1 MLSTYFRLTLG
12 MEQNWMIKHTTKL
25 YAALAATLASISLPA
40 SAKPPF
46 AAKEGVA
53 CTYCHIQ
60 APKRN
65 YRGDYYK
72 AHQLSF
78 AGFVDAAEAK
88 KAGVPIA
95 PDASSKPNSL
105 TTAKQSPRIAILM
118 KKAQDAEAA
127 ARSAPRDAKLRI
139 AFAAALTKLGDAQ
152 LADTSVPLAARIDN
166 ANQCYTK
173 ASHIDGKNTA
183 AKAGLE
189 KVKALQA
196 KLDKS
201 KNSGKHI
208 ENDDDDDDHKPGGG
222 KRKGRGRDGDDD

>member
-1 MLSTYFRLTLG
+1 
-12 MEQNWMIKHTTKL
+12 MEQIWMMKHTTTL
-25 YAALAATLASISLPA
+25 YGALAATLASISLPA
-40 SAKPPF
+40 AARPPF

-72 AHQLSF
+72 SHQLSF
-78 AGFVDAAEAK
+78 AGFVDTTEAK

-105 TTAKQSPRIAILM
+105 TTTKPSPLIATLK
-118 KKAQDAEAA
+118 KKAQYADAA
-127 ARSAPRDAKLRI
+127 ARKAPHNAKLRS
-139 AFAAALTKLGDAQ
+139 ALATALTKLGDAQ
-152 LADTSVPLAARIDN
+152 LTDTSVPIADRLSKARQSFTS
-166 ANQCYTK
+166 AFR
-173 ASHIDGKNTA
+173 IDGKNTA

-201 KNSGKHI
+201 KNSGKDI
-208 ENDDDDDDHKPGGG
+208 ENDDDDDDKPGAAR
-222 KRKGRGRDGDDD
+222 RKGHGRDGDDD

>member
-1 MLSTYFRLTLG
+1 M
-12 MEQNWMIKHTTKL
+12 MKHTLKL
-25 YAALAATLASISLPA
+25 YGGLAAVLAAISMPA

-46 AAKEGVA
+46 AEKEGVA

-72 AHQLSF
+72 SHRLSF

-88 KAGVPIA
+88 KAGVGVGPGA
-95 PDASSKPNSL
+95 GSKPNSL
-105 TTAKQSPRIAILM
+105 TTTKQSPRIAILT
-118 KKAQDAEAA
+118 KKAQDAEGA

-152 LADTSVPLAARIDN
+152 LADTSVPMATRIDT
-166 ANQCYTK
+166 ANQTYTK
-173 ASHIDGKNTA
+173 ASHIDAKNIG
-183 AKAGLE
+183 AKGGLE
-189 KVKALQA
+189 KVKALQV

-201 KNSGKHI
+201 KKSGKHI

-222 KRKGRGRDGDDD
+222 KRKGRGRGGDDD

>member
-1 MLSTYFRLTLG
+1 M
-12 MEQNWMIKHTTKL
+12 MKHTLRL
-25 YAALAATLASISLPA
+25 YGGLAVVLAAISMPA

-46 AAKEGVA
+46 AEKEGVA

-72 AHQLSF
+72 SHQLSF

-88 KAGVPIA
+88 KAGVAVGPGA
-95 PDASSKPNSL
+95 GSKPNSL
-105 TTAKQSPRIAILM
+105 TTTKQSPRIAILM
-118 KKAQDAEAA
+118 KKTQDAEGA

-152 LADTSVPLAARIDN
+152 LADTSVALATRIDN
-166 ANQCYTK
+166 ASQSYTK
-173 ASHIDGKNTA
+173 AGHIDGKNAA

-189 KVKALQA
+189 RIKALQA
-196 KLDKS
+196 KLDTS
-201 KNSGKHI
+201 KKSGKHI
-208 ENDDDDDDHKPGGG
+208 ENDDDDHKAGGG
-222 KRKGRGRDGDDD
+222 KRKGRGGDDD

>member
-1 MLSTYFRLTLG
+1 M
-12 MEQNWMIKHTTKL
+12 MKHTLKL
-25 YAALAATLASISLPA
+25 YGGLAMVLAAISMPA

-46 AAKEGVA
+46 AEKEGVA

-72 AHQLSF
+72 SHQLSF

-88 KAGVPIA
+88 KAGVAVGPGA
-95 PDASSKPNSL
+95 GSKPKSL
-105 TTAKQSPRIAILM
+105 TTAKQSPRIAILT
-118 KKAQDAEAA
+118 KKAQDAEGA

-152 LADTSVPLAARIDN
+152 LADTSVALATRIDN
-166 ANQCYTK
+166 ASQSYTK
-173 ASHIDGKNTA
+173 AGHIDGKNAA

-189 KVKALQA
+189 KVKALRA
-196 KLDKS
+196 KLDTS
-201 KNSGKHI
+201 KKSGKHI
-208 ENDDDDDDHKPGGG
+208 ENDDDDDHKAGDG
-222 KRKGRGRDGDDD
+222 KRKGRGRGGDDD

>member
-1 MLSTYFRLTLG
+1 M
-12 MEQNWMIKHTTKL
+12 MKHTLKL
-25 YAALAATLASISLPA
+25 YGGLAAVLAAISMPA

-46 AAKEGVA
+46 AEKEGVA

-72 AHQLSF
+72 SHQLSF

-88 KAGVPIA
+88 KAGVAVGPG
-95 PDASSKPNSL
+95 ASSKPNSL

-118 KKAQDAEAA
+118 KKAQDAEGA

-152 LADTSVPLAARIDN
+152 LADTSVPMATRIDT
-166 ANQCYTK
+166 ANQTYTK
-173 ASHIDGKNTA
+173 ASHIDAKNIG

-189 KVKALQA
+189 KVKALRA
-196 KLDKS
+196 KLDTS
-201 KNSGKHI
+201 KKSGKHI
-208 ENDDDDDDHKPGGG
+208 EHDDDDDDHKPGGG
-222 KRKGRGRDGDDD
+222 KRKGRGRGGDDD

>member
-1 MLSTYFRLTLG
+1 M
-12 MEQNWMIKHTTKL
+12 MKHTLRL
-25 YAALAATLASISLPA
+25 YGGLAVVLAAISMPA

-46 AAKEGVA
+46 AEKEGVA

-72 AHQLSF
+72 SHQLSF

-88 KAGVPIA
+88 KAGVAVGPGA
-95 PDASSKPNSL
+95 GSKPNSL
-105 TTAKQSPRIAILM
+105 TTAKQSPRIATLM
-118 KKAQDAEAA
+118 KRAQDAEGA

-152 LADTSVPLAARIDN
+152 LADISVPLATRIDN
-166 ANQCYTK
+166 ASQSYTK
-173 ASHIDGKNTA
+173 AGHIDGKNAA

-189 KVKALQA
+189 KVKALRA
-196 KLDKS
+196 KLDTS
-201 KNSGKHI
+201 KKSGKHI
-208 ENDDDDDDHKPGGG
+208 ENDDDDDHKAGDG
-222 KRKGRGRDGDDD
+222 KRKGRGRGGDDD

>member
-1 MLSTYFRLTLG
+1 M
-12 MEQNWMIKHTTKL
+12 MKHTLRL
-25 YAALAATLASISLPA
+25 YGGLAVVLAAISMPA

-46 AAKEGVA
+46 AEKEGVA

-72 AHQLSF
+72 SHQLSF

-88 KAGVPIA
+88 KAGVAVGPGA
-95 PDASSKPNSL
+95 GSKPNSL
-105 TTAKQSPRIAILM
+105 TTTKQSPRIAILM
-118 KKAQDAEAA
+118 KRAQDAEGA

-152 LADTSVPLAARIDN
+152 LADTSVALATRIDN
-166 ANQCYTK
+166 ASQSYTK
-173 ASHIDGKNTA
+173 AGHIDGKNAA

-189 KVKALQA
+189 KVKALRA
-196 KLDKS
+196 KLDTS
-201 KNSGKHI
+201 KKSGKHI
-208 ENDDDDDDHKPGGG
+208 ENDDDDDHKAGDG
-222 KRKGRGRDGDDD
+222 KRKGRGRGGDDD

>member
-1 MLSTYFRLTLG
+1 M
-12 MEQNWMIKHTTKL
+12 
-25 YAALAATLASISLPA
+25 PA

-46 AAKEGVA
+46 AEKEGVA

-72 AHQLSF
+72 SHQLSF

-88 KAGVPIA
+88 KAGVAVA
-95 PDASSKPNSL
+95 PGAASKPKSL
-105 TTAKQSPRIAILM
+105 TTAKQSPRIAILT
-118 KKAQDAEAA
+118 KKAQDAEGA

-152 LADTSVPLAARIDN
+152 LADTSVPLATRIDN
-166 ANQCYTK
+166 ASQSYTK
-173 ASHIDGKNTA
+173 AGHIDGKNAA

-189 KVKALQA
+189 RIKARQA
-196 KLDKS
+196 KLDTS
-201 KNSGKHI
+201 KKSGKHI
-208 ENDDDDDDHKPGGG
+208 ENDDDDDHKAGGG
-222 KRKGRGRDGDDD
+222 KRKVRGGDDD

>member
-1 MLSTYFRLTLG
+1 M
-12 MEQNWMIKHTTKL
+12 MKHTLKL
-25 YAALAATLASISLPA
+25 YGGLAAVLAAISMPA

-46 AAKEGVA
+46 AEKEGVA

-72 AHQLSF
+72 SHQLSF
-78 AGFVDAAEAK
+78 AGFVDVAEAK
-88 KAGVPIA
+88 KAGVAVGPGA
-95 PDASSKPNSL
+95 GSKPNSL
-105 TTAKQSPRIAILM
+105 TTTKQSPRIAILM
-118 KKAQDAEAA
+118 KRAQDAEGA

-152 LADTSVPLAARIDN
+152 LADTSVALATRIDN
-166 ANQCYTK
+166 ASQSYTK
-173 ASHIDGKNTA
+173 AGHIDGKNAA

-189 KVKALQA
+189 KVKALRA
-196 KLDKS
+196 KLDTS
-201 KNSGKHI
+201 KKSGKHI
-208 ENDDDDDDHKPGGG
+208 ENDDDDDHKHGSG

>member
-1 MLSTYFRLTLG
+1 M
-12 MEQNWMIKHTTKL
+12 MKHTLRL
-25 YAALAATLASISLPA
+25 YGGLAVVLAAISMPA

-46 AAKEGVA
+46 AEKEGVA

-72 AHQLSF
+72 SHQLSF

-88 KAGVPIA
+88 KAGVAVGPGA
-95 PDASSKPNSL
+95 GSKPKSL
-105 TTAKQSPRIAILM
+105 TTAKQSPRIAILT
-118 KKAQDAEAA
+118 KKAQDAEGA

-152 LADTSVPLAARIDN
+152 LADTSVPLATCIDN
-166 ANQCYTK
+166 ASQSYTK
-173 ASHIDGKNTA
+173 AGHIDGKNAA

-189 KVKALQA
+189 KVKALRA
-196 KLDKS
+196 KLDTS
-201 KNSGKHI
+201 KKSGKHI
-208 ENDDDDDDHKPGGG
+208 ENDDDDDHKAGGG
-222 KRKGRGRDGDDD
+222 KRKGRGGDDD

>member
-1 MLSTYFRLTLG
+1 M
-12 MEQNWMIKHTTKL
+12 MKHTLKL
-25 YAALAATLASISLPA
+25 YGGLAMVLAAISMPA

-46 AAKEGVA
+46 AEKEGVA

-72 AHQLSF
+72 SHQLSF

-88 KAGVPIA
+88 KAGVAVGPGA
-95 PDASSKPNSL
+95 GSKPNSL
-105 TTAKQSPRIAILM
+105 TTTKQSPRIAILM
-118 KKAQDAEAA
+118 KKAQDAEGA

-152 LADTSVPLAARIDN
+152 LADTSVALATRIDN
-166 ANQCYTK
+166 ASQSYTK
-173 ASHIDGKNTA
+173 AGHIDGKNAA

-189 KVKALQA
+189 KVKALRA

-201 KNSGKHI
+201 KNNGKHI
-208 ENDDDDDDHKPGGG
+208 ENDDDDDHKPGGG
-222 KRKGRGRDGDDD
+222 KRKVRGGDDD

>member
-1 MLSTYFRLTLG
+1 M
-12 MEQNWMIKHTTKL
+12 MKHTLKL
-25 YAALAATLASISLPA
+25 YGGLAVVLAAISMPA

-46 AAKEGVA
+46 AEKEGVA

-72 AHQLSF
+72 SHQLSF

-88 KAGVPIA
+88 KAGVAVGPGA
-95 PDASSKPNSL
+95 GSKPNSL
-105 TTAKQSPRIAILM
+105 TTVKQSPRIAILM
-118 KKAQDAEAA
+118 KKAQDAEGA

-152 LADTSVPLAARIDN
+152 LADTSVALATRIGN
-166 ANQCYTK
+166 ASQSYTK
-173 ASHIDGKNTA
+173 AGHIDGKNAA

-189 KVKALQA
+189 KIKALQA

-208 ENDDDDDDHKPGGG
+208 ENDDDDDHKAGGG
-222 KRKGRGRDGDDD
+222 KRKGRGRGGDDD

>member
-1 MLSTYFRLTLG
+1 M
-12 MEQNWMIKHTTKL
+12 MKHTLKL
-25 YAALAATLASISLPA
+25 YGGLAMVLAAISMPA

-46 AAKEGVA
+46 AEKEGVA

-72 AHQLSF
+72 SHQLSF

-88 KAGVPIA
+88 KAGVAVGPGA
-95 PDASSKPNSL
+95 GSKPNSL
-105 TTAKQSPRIAILM
+105 TTAKQSPRIATLM
-118 KKAQDAEAA
+118 KRAQDAEGA

-152 LADTSVPLAARIDN
+152 LADTSVALATRIDN
-166 ANQCYTK
+166 ASQSYTK
-173 ASHIDGKNTA
+173 AGHIDGKNAA

-189 KVKALQA
+189 KVKALRA

-208 ENDDDDDDHKPGGG
+208 ENDDDDDHKPGGG
-222 KRKGRGRDGDDD
+222 KRKVRGGDDD

>member
-1 MLSTYFRLTLG
+1 M
-12 MEQNWMIKHTTKL
+12 MKHTLKL
-25 YAALAATLASISLPA
+25 YGGLAAVLAAISMPA

-46 AAKEGVA
+46 AEKEGVA

-72 AHQLSF
+72 SHQLSF

-88 KAGVPIA
+88 KAGVAVGPGA
-95 PDASSKPNSL
+95 GSKPNSL
-105 TTAKQSPRIAILM
+105 TTTKQSPRIAILM
-118 KKAQDAEAA
+118 KKAQDAEGA

-152 LADTSVPLAARIDN
+152 LADTSVALATRIDN
-166 ANQCYTK
+166 ASQSYTK
-173 ASHIDGKNTA
+173 AGHIDGKNAA

-189 KVKALQA
+189 KVKALRA

-208 ENDDDDDDHKPGGG
+208 ENDDDDDHKPGGG
-222 KRKGRGRDGDDD
+222 KRKVRGGDDD

>member
-1 MLSTYFRLTLG
+1 M
-12 MEQNWMIKHTTKL
+12 MKHTLKL
-25 YAALAATLASISLPA
+25 YGGLAMVLAAISMPA

-46 AAKEGVA
+46 AEKEGVA

-72 AHQLSF
+72 SHQLSF

-88 KAGVPIA
+88 KAGVAVGPGA
-95 PDASSKPNSL
+95 GSKPKSL
-105 TTAKQSPRIAILM
+105 TTAKQSPRIAILT
-118 KKAQDAEAA
+118 KKAQDAEGA

-152 LADTSVPLAARIDN
+152 LADTSVALATRIDN
-166 ANQCYTK
+166 ASQSYTK
-173 ASHIDGKNTA
+173 AGHIDGKNAA

-189 KVKALQA
+189 KVKALRA
-196 KLDKS
+196 KLDTS
-201 KNSGKHI
+201 KKSGKHI
-208 ENDDDDDDHKPGGG
+208 ENDDDDHKAGGG
-222 KRKGRGRDGDDD
+222 KRKGRGGDDD

>member
-1 MLSTYFRLTLG
+1 M
-12 MEQNWMIKHTTKL
+12 MKHTLKL
-25 YAALAATLASISLPA
+25 YGGLAMVLAAISMPA

-46 AAKEGVA
+46 AEKEGVA

-72 AHQLSF
+72 SHQLSF
-78 AGFVDAAEAK
+78 AGFMDAAEAK
-88 KAGVPIA
+88 KAGVAVGPGA
-95 PDASSKPNSL
+95 GSKPNSL
-105 TTAKQSPRIAILM
+105 TTTKQSPRIAILM
-118 KKAQDAEAA
+118 KKAQDAEGA

-152 LADTSVPLAARIDN
+152 LADISVPLATRIDN
-166 ANQCYTK
+166 ASQSYTK
-173 ASHIDGKNTA
+173 AGHIDGKNAA

-189 KVKALQA
+189 KVKALRA
-196 KLDKS
+196 KLDTS
-201 KNSGKHI
+201 KKSGKHI
-208 ENDDDDDDHKPGGG
+208 ENDDDDDHKHGSG

>member
-1 MLSTYFRLTLG
+1 M
-12 MEQNWMIKHTTKL
+12 MKHTLRL
-25 YAALAATLASISLPA
+25 YGGLAVVLAAISMPA

-46 AAKEGVA
+46 AEKEGVA

-72 AHQLSF
+72 SHQLSF

-88 KAGVPIA
+88 KAGVAVGPGA
-95 PDASSKPNSL
+95 GSKPNSL
-105 TTAKQSPRIAILM
+105 TTAKQSPRIAILT
-118 KKAQDAEAA
+118 KKAQDAEGA

-152 LADTSVPLAARIDN
+152 LADTSVALATRIDN
-166 ANQCYTK
+166 ASQSYTK
-173 ASHIDGKNTA
+173 AGHIDGKNAA

-189 KVKALQA
+189 RIKARQA
-196 KLDKS
+196 KLDTS
-201 KNSGKHI
+201 KKSGKHI
-208 ENDDDDDDHKPGGG
+208 ENDDDDDHKPGGG
-222 KRKGRGRDGDDD
+222 KRKVRGGDDD

>member
-1 MLSTYFRLTLG
+1 M
-12 MEQNWMIKHTTKL
+12 MKHTLKL
-25 YAALAATLASISLPA
+25 YGGLAAVLAAISMPA

-46 AAKEGVA
+46 AEKEGVA

-72 AHQLSF
+72 SHQLSF

-88 KAGVPIA
+88 KAGVAVGPGA
-95 PDASSKPNSL
+95 GSKPNSL
-105 TTAKQSPRIAILM
+105 TTTKQSPRIAILM
-118 KKAQDAEAA
+118 KRAQDAEGA

-152 LADTSVPLAARIDN
+152 LADTSVALATRIDN
-166 ANQCYTK
+166 ASQSYTK
-173 ASHIDGKNTA
+173 AGHIDGKNAA

-189 KVKALQA
+189 KVKALRA
-196 KLDKS
+196 KLDTS
-201 KNSGKHI
+201 KKSGKHI
-208 ENDDDDDDHKPGGG
+208 EHDDDDDDHKAGDG
-222 KRKGRGRDGDDD
+222 KRKGRGRGGDDD

>member
-1 MLSTYFRLTLG
+1 MV
-12 MEQNWMIKHTTKL
+12 
-25 YAALAATLASISLPA
+25 LAAISMPA

-46 AAKEGVA
+46 AEKEGVA

-72 AHQLSF
+72 SHQLSF

-88 KAGVPIA
+88 KAGVAVGPGA
-95 PDASSKPNSL
+95 GSKPKSL

-118 KKAQDAEAA
+118 KKAQDAEGA

-139 AFAAALTKLGDAQ
+139 AFAVALTKLGDAQ
-152 LADTSVPLAARIDN
+152 LADTSVALATRIDN
-166 ANQCYTK
+166 ASQSYTK
-173 ASHIDGKNTA
+173 AGHIDGKNAA

-189 KVKALQA
+189 RIKARQA
-196 KLDKS
+196 KLDTS
-201 KNSGKHI
+201 KKSGKHI
-208 ENDDDDDDHKPGGG
+208 ENDDDDHKAGGG
-222 KRKGRGRDGDDD
+222 KRKVRGGDDD

>member
-1 MLSTYFRLTLG
+1 M
-12 MEQNWMIKHTTKL
+12 MKHTLKL
-25 YAALAATLASISLPA
+25 YGGLAAALAAISMPA

-46 AAKEGVA
+46 AEKEGVA

-72 AHQLSF
+72 SHQLSF

-88 KAGVPIA
+88 KAGVGVGPGA
-95 PDASSKPNSL
+95 GSKPNSL
-105 TTAKQSPRIAILM
+105 TTVKQSPRIAILT
-118 KKAQDAEAA
+118 KKAQDAEGA

-152 LADTSVPLAARIDN
+152 LADTSVPMATRIDT
-166 ANQCYTK
+166 ASQSYTK
-173 ASHIDGKNTA
+173 AGHIDGKNAA

-189 KVKALQA
+189 KVKALRA
-196 KLDKS
+196 KLDTS
-201 KNSGKHI
+201 KKSGKHI
-208 ENDDDDDDHKPGGG
+208 EHDDDDDDHKPGGG
-222 KRKGRGRDGDDD
+222 KRKGRGRGGDDD

>member
-1 MLSTYFRLTLG
+1 M
-12 MEQNWMIKHTTKL
+12 MKHTLKL
-25 YAALAATLASISLPA
+25 YGGLAAVLASISMPA

-46 AAKEGVA
+46 AEKEGVA

-72 AHQLSF
+72 SHQLSF

-88 KAGVPIA
+88 KAGVAVGPGA
-95 PDASSKPNSL
+95 GSKPNSL
-105 TTAKQSPRIAILM
+105 TTTKQSPRIAILM
-118 KKAQDAEAA
+118 KKAQDAESA

-152 LADTSVPLAARIDN
+152 LADTSVALATRIDN
-166 ANQCYTK
+166 ASQSYTK
-173 ASHIDGKNTA
+173 AGHIDGKNAA

-189 KVKALQA
+189 RVKALRA
-196 KLDKS
+196 KLDTS
-201 KNSGKHI
+201 KKSGKHI
-208 ENDDDDDDHKPGGG
+208 ENDDDDDHKAGGG
-222 KRKGRGRDGDDD
+222 KHKGRGGDDD

>member
-1 MLSTYFRLTLG
+1 M
-12 MEQNWMIKHTTKL
+12 MKHTLRL
-25 YAALAATLASISLPA
+25 YGGLAVVLAAISMPA

-46 AAKEGVA
+46 AEKEGVA

-72 AHQLSF
+72 SHQLSF

-88 KAGVPIA
+88 KAGVAVGPGA
-95 PDASSKPNSL
+95 GSKPKSL

-118 KKAQDAEAA
+118 KKAQDAEGA

-152 LADTSVPLAARIDN
+152 LADTSVALATRIDN
-166 ANQCYTK
+166 ASQSYTK
-173 ASHIDGKNTA
+173 AGHIDGKNAA

-189 KVKALQA
+189 KVKALRA
-196 KLDKS
+196 KLDTS
-201 KNSGKHI
+201 KKSGKHI
-208 ENDDDDDDHKPGGG
+208 ENDDDDDHKAGGG
-222 KRKGRGRDGDDD
+222 KRKGRGGDDD

>member
-1 MLSTYFRLTLG
+1 MKHKFSLYGGIAGALIGLSV
-12 MEQNWMIKHTTKL
+12 
-25 YAALAATLASISLPA
+25 PA

-46 AAKEGVA
+46 AEKEGVA
-53 CTYCHIQ
+53 CTYCHTQ
-60 APKRN
+60 APRRN

-72 AHQLSF
+72 SHQFSF
-78 AGFVDAAEAK
+78 AGFVDATEAK
-88 KAGVPIA
+88 RAGVAVA
-95 PDASSKPNSL
+95 PGADSKPNSL
-105 TTAKQSPRIAILM
+105 TTTKQSPRIANLI
-118 KKAQDAEAA
+118 KKAQVAEAA
-127 ARSAPRDAKLRI
+127 ARSAPRDANLRI

-152 LADTSVPLAARIDN
+152 LTDTSVPLAARIDN

-189 KVKALQA
+189 KIKALQA
-196 KLDKS
+196 KLDKA

-222 KRKGRGRDGDDD
+222 KRKGRGRGGDDD

>member
-1 MLSTYFRLTLG
+1 M
-12 MEQNWMIKHTTKL
+12 MKHTLKL
-25 YAALAATLASISLPA
+25 YGGLAAVLAAIAMPA

-46 AAKEGVA
+46 AEKEGVA

-72 AHQLSF
+72 SHQLSF

-88 KAGVPIA
+88 KAGVAVGPGA
-95 PDASSKPNSL
+95 GSKPNSL

-118 KKAQDAEAA
+118 KKAQDAEGA

-139 AFAAALTKLGDAQ
+139 AFAATLTKLGNAQ
-152 LADTSVPLAARIDN
+152 LADTSVALATRIDN
-166 ANQCYTK
+166 ASQSYTK
-173 ASHIDGKNTA
+173 AGHIDGKNAA

-189 KVKALQA
+189 KVKALRA
-196 KLDKS
+196 KLDTS
-201 KNSGKHI
+201 KKSGKHI
-208 ENDDDDDDHKPGGG
+208 EHDDDDDDHKAGDG
-222 KRKGRGRDGDDD
+222 KRKGRGRGGDDD